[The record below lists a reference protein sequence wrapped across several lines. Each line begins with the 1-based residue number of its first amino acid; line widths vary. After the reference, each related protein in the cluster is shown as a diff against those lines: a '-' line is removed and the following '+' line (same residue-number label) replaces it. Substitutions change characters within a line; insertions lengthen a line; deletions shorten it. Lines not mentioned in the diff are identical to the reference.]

1 MIYIE
6 ELKEAISQKKQSEIG
21 RSLLTKG
28 LRIEYG
34 LSELPDIA
42 SGEFGKPYFPN
53 YPDIHFNI
61 SHCDRAVVCFLS
73 DKPVGIDVESIRKF
87 DKELAEY
94 ILNPEEFE
102 SILKSCNPS
111 LAFTIIWTRKESFC
125 KLTGQGLNT
134 REEIRNILTDFS
146 VNFNTVIHEAG
157 GYIITSCSKYL
168 S

>member
-21 RSLLTKG
+21 RSLLAKG

-102 SILKSCNPS
+102 SILKSYNPS
-111 LAFTIIWTRKESFC
+111 LAFTIIWTRKESLC
-125 KLTGQGLNT
+125 KLSGQGLNT
-134 REEIRNILTDFS
+134 REEIRNILTDLS
-146 VNFNTVIHEAG
+146 VNFNTIIHEAG
-157 GYIITSCSKYL
+157 GYIITSCF
-168 S
+168 

>member
-61 SHCDRAVVCFLS
+61 SHCDKAVACFLS

-87 DKELAEY
+87 DRDLAEY
-94 ILNPEEFE
+94 VSSPEEFE
-102 SILKSCNPS
+102 AILKSQNPS
-111 LAFTIIWTRKESFC
+111 LAFIILWTKKESYCKLSGKGLDNKKEIQEILLNNTTQFQTII
-125 KLTGQGLNT
+125 N
-134 REEIRNILTDFS
+134 
-146 VNFNTVIHEAG
+146 EAG
-157 GYIITSCSKYL
+157 GYILTSCSKYL